1 MPALYTITTRASGT
15 ILTAAIYNS
24 DHQNH
29 VNNGDAQHL
38 GGFSSNTAQMRTQT
52 SPGDVGSESLSLS
65 ISDELARIR
74 YMIAQLRGTTFWYGT
89 LSAYSAGPGGYNY
102 VRNSDMLTLSRQGQ
116 GPKSF
121 AASAGDPYTA
131 DQWYVRNG
139 VNQGM
144 TLGPTAALVGTKS
157 FQAMYVQRNP
167 GQTGVGQM
175 WIGQPFSLPQFVS
188 LIGQQICFSFYCS
201 CGANFSAPN
210 VIASLIY
217 GTGANA
223 AKLSG
228 FTAPAN
234 LATTTVSAP
243 ISTTTR
249 ISATGVIPANATQL
263 ELNVNW
269 FPVGT
274 AGANDLIIVG
284 GFKLEPGSTPTTYY
298 PPDPYAELA
307 ELQTW
312 YWKSFLLGIAPAQN
326 AGSPGSILMPQ
337 AVGAGAGTNGHILR
351 FPTRM
356 LKTPVLTFYNPGAA
370 NAQARNN
377 GLAAD
382 CSGTAAGLLDETGF
396 TISCI
401 TAAGSAAGQ
410 ANSVHA
416 TADAGI

>member
-1 MPALYTITTRASGT
+1 
-15 ILTAAIYNS
+15 
-24 DHQNH
+24 
-29 VNNGDAQHL
+29 
-38 GGFSSNTAQMRTQT
+38 
-52 SPGDVGSESLSLS
+52 
-65 ISDELARIR
+65 
-74 YMIAQLRGTTFWYGT
+74 
-89 LSAYSAGPGGYNY
+89 
-102 VRNSDMLTLSRQGQ
+102 
-116 GPKSF
+116 
-121 AASAGDPYTA
+121 
-131 DQWYVRNG
+131 
-139 VNQGM
+139 M